1 MIDEA
6 LALQDA
12 GADVA
17 LVECIPAELA
27 ARLTEAL
34 ANPADWDWRGRG
46 L

>member
-6 LALQDA
+6 LALQEA

-34 ANPADWDWRGRG
+34 AIPSDRNWRWSE